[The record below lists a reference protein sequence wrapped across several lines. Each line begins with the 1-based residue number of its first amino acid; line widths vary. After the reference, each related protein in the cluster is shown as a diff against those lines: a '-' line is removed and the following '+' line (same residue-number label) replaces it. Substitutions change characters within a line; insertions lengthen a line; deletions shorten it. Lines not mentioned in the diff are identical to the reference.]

1 MSESHRKAQLMELAT
16 TAIPGSSVAERSL
29 LSIHESV
36 LKRLKIIFITC
47 HGLAMNAR
55 PFRDF
60 TFQCDMDRAKG
71 LDIGNTYITVK
82 AAEQFTH
89 FISEVIRNE
98 IAVDLNKTP
107 YLSVI
112 IDGAT
117 DSSVKE
123 QELVYVQHAS
133 GGRIKTTFIGIETDL
148 FKKIVAFASDGASVM
163 TGHKSGLV
171 TKLRDKQPHLIG
183 IHCVNHKLELAY
195 KDVFRCYDKLKVID
209 QLLLDLYYFYERS
222 PLNRTNLQIA
232 REASGIGNV
241 AVTPLRV
248 GGTRWV
254 SYMANALE
262 RLFNAYPA
270 IILHLSQV
278 NQ

>member
-1 MSESHRKAQLMELAT
+1 MSESHRKAELMELAT

-36 LKRLKIIFITC
+36 LKRLKILFITC

-89 FISEVIRNE
+89 FISEVICNE

-123 QELVYVQHAS
+123 QELVYAS
-133 GGRIKTTFIGIETDL
+133 GGRIKTTFIGIENVERGDAVHIYDALIYGFQDNVNISETDL

-222 PLNRTNLQIA
+222 PLNRTN
-232 REASGIGNV
+232 
-241 AVTPLRV
+241 PK
-248 GGTRWV
+248 
-254 SYMANALE
+254 
-262 RLFNAYPA
+262 
-270 IILHLSQV
+270 
-278 NQ
+278 